1 MKTICVWLYELS
13 QSLIG
18 TAVSNSV
25 SVVFTLGA
33 TSYSNLIAVYCANS
47 TVPALS
53 FFYCSE
59 KEHEHSLSAGKSREP
74 CEVHEMGN
82 PND

>member
-1 MKTICVWLYELS
+1 MLVWLYELF

-18 TAVSNSV
+18 TTVSDSV
-25 SVVFTLGA
+25 SIVLTLGA
-33 TSYSNLIAVYCANS
+33 TSYSNLIAVYSGNS
-47 TVPALS
+47 TVPSLS
-53 FFYCSE
+53 FFYCSG
-59 KEHEHSLSAGKSREP
+59 KEREHSLSAGKNRES